1 MERIQAEVNW
11 DYLETNLTQEL
22 YQKIED
28 KLGNSGTIMTPYN
41 LEILERWVREFPQ
54 IKTLTDLSGLQT
66 AMKLQGQIELE
77 ILESNLAN
85 KMREEGITDMEMLEE
100 RGIDPFKFFKEIFM
114 IH

>member
-41 LEILERWVREFPQ
+41 LEILERWIREFPQ
-54 IKTLTDLSGLQT
+54 IKTLTDLSGLQS
-66 AMKLQGQIELE
+66 AMKLQGKMELE
-77 ILESNLAN
+77 ILESSFAN
-85 KMREEGITDMEMLEE
+85 KMRADGITDMEMLDE
-100 RGIDPFKFFKEIFM
+100 RGIDPFKFVKQVIGF
-114 IH
+114 

>member
-11 DYLETNLTQEL
+11 GYLRENLTQEL
-22 YQKIED
+22 YQRIMNKVGD
-28 KLGNSGTIMTPYN
+28 SGSIMTPYN
-41 LEILERWVREFPQ
+41 LEILERWIREFPQ

-66 AMKLQGQIELE
+66 AMKMQGQMELK
-77 ILESNLAN
+77 ILESNIAN

>member
-22 YQKIED
+22 YREIED
-28 KLGNSGTIMTPYN
+28 ELGNSGTIMTPYN
-41 LEILERWVREFPQ
+41 LEILERWIREFPL
-54 IKTLTDLSGLQT
+54 IKTLTELTGLST
-66 AMKLQGQIELE
+66 AMKLQGQMELE
-77 ILESNLAN
+77 ILESNIAN

-100 RGIDPFKFFKEIFM
+100 RGIDPFKFFKEVFM

>member
-41 LEILERWVREFPQ
+41 LEILERWLREFPQ
-54 IKTLTDLSGLQT
+54 IKTLTDLSGLQS
-66 AMKLQGQIELE
+66 AMKLQGKMELE
-77 ILESNLAN
+77 ILESSFAN
-85 KMREEGITDMEMLEE
+85 KMRADGITDMEMLDE
-100 RGIDPFKFFKEIFM
+100 RGIDPFKFVKQVIGF
-114 IH
+114 

>member
-11 DYLETNLTQEL
+11 DYLEMNLTQEL

-41 LEILERWVREFPQ
+41 LEILERWLREFPQ

-66 AMKLQGQIELE
+66 AMKLQGQMELE